1 MPARRLFQIG
11 LGSRLV
17 SGFSVYSISDEGK
30 HSTVYFTDKKDSLY
44 RFYRSSLGPATFS
57 RIYELGQLHPRRCS
71 LVYHIHPCFFS
82 PCPQLRYRPI
92 NALFSLHSQTIFRP
106 RIGRS
111 SVASITSSYHVLF
124 STPVALF
131 LCCKMALLHSF
142 LLQYAMET

>member
-1 MPARRLFQIG
+1 MRESIVQFILQIRKIVYTGFIGVAWG
-11 LGSRLV
+11 LQH
-17 SGFSVYSISDEGK
+17 SVGYMD
-30 HSTVYFTDKKDSLY
+30 DK
-44 RFYRSSLGPATFS
+44 
-57 RIYELGQLHPRRCS
+57 LGQLHPRRCS
-71 LVYHIHPCFFS
+71 LVYHSHPCFFS

-131 LCCKMALLHSF
+131 LCCKMALLHS
-142 LLQYAMET
+142 YAMETWVYKYMFEL